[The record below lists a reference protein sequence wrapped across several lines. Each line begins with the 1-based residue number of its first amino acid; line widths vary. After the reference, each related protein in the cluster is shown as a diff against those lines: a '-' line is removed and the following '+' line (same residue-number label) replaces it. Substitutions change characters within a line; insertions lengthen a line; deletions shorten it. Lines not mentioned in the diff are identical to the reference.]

1 MCYTGLM
8 NNNYIEKF
16 NHPYNVRVSSEDLS
30 VGHFSNIDAAVRHA
44 RDFSFYQGTS
54 EFPLQNRL
62 DLSICDAFND
72 VVFAQDYIDSRFMEL
87 ALLDSLV

>member
-1 MCYTGLM
+1 MS

-16 NHPYNVRVSSEDLS
+16 NHPYTVNVVEFDYP

-44 RDFSFYQGTS
+44 RDFSFYQGAS

-62 DLSICDAFND
+62 LLEIVDSFTSI
-72 VVFAQDYIDSRFMEL
+72 VFGQDYIDSRFMEL
-87 ALLDSLV
+87 SLLDTLV

>member
-8 NNNYIEKF
+8 DNNYIEKF

-30 VGHFSNIDAAVRHA
+30 VGHFTNIDVAVRHA
-44 RDFSFYQGTS
+44 RDFSFYQGHS

-62 DLSICDAFND
+62 LLEIADSFSSIIFG
-72 VVFAQDYIDSRFMEL
+72 QDYIDSRFMEL
-87 ALLDSLV
+87 SLLDATV

>member
-1 MCYTGLM
+1 M

-16 NHPYNVRVSSEDLS
+16 NHPYTVNVVEFAYP

-44 RDFSFYQGTS
+44 RDFSFYQGSS

-62 DLSICDAFND
+62 LLEIVDSFSFT
-72 VVFAQDYIDSRFMEL
+72 VFGQDYIDSRFTEL
-87 ALLDSLV
+87 SLLDATV